1 MSDFLTLT
9 NKVLRRLNEV
19 SVPESEFLSVRGVQ
33 ALAKDAVRDAIA
45 KINQAEFTWPFNA
58 AETQQVLVKGVEEY
72 AWPADF
78 KIADW
83 ESFQIQKDTNLN
95 VDFRTLKFISRDR
108 WYRLYRD
115 LDQNSGTDG
124 REIPSFVFPSHG
136 TGFGVSPSP
145 DEAYTV
151 RFRYYLTAVPLVN
164 ASDMTRIPDIFDHVI
179 VEGALYYMYMFRD
192 NPEQANIAAV
202 VFQQGVKEMRTVL
215 INNYN
220 RMYDTRVSF

>member
-1 MSDFLTLT
+1 MSSFLTLT

-19 SVPESEFLSVRGVQ
+19 NVPESEFLSVRGVQ
-33 ALAKDAVRDAIA
+33 AVAKDSVRDSIA

-58 AETQQVLVKGVEEY
+58 AENQQILVKGVEEY
-72 AWPADF
+72 AWPVDF

-95 VDFRTLKFISRDR
+95 IDFRTLKFISRDQ
-108 WYRLYRD
+108 WYRQYRD

-124 REIPSFVFPSHG
+124 RDIPYYVFPSHG
-136 TGFGVSPSP
+136 SGFGVSPSP

-151 RFRYYLTAVPLVN
+151 RFRYYLTNVPLVN
-164 ASDMTRIPDIFDHVI
+164 ATDETRIPDIFDHVI

-192 NPEQANIAAV
+192 NPEQANVAAI
-202 VFQQGVKEMRTVL
+202 VFQQGLKEMRTVL
-215 INNYN
+215 VNNYN
-220 RMYDTRVSF
+220 RMYDTRVAY